1 MCLLGALW
9 NWDVNARDK
18 TIQLEGISAPDLST
32 MEATGRKSK
41 VRSGMASARFR
52 LVSEDSQPQT
62 VARSHSSAADQH
74 CHFSCPHAHPPDIV

>member
-1 MCLLGALW
+1 MRLLGALW

-52 LVSEDSQPQT
+52 
-62 VARSHSSAADQH
+62 
-74 CHFSCPHAHPPDIV
+74 FGK